1 MTEEDRCIK
10 CSTLIEGGGTWGY
23 CPDCWDDDL
32 IVMTPFKTVVIGSYW
47 LSAIFNDDT
56 TALDD
61 GQEVMLEEWMK
72 PYPQDCFTMEY
83 VTIDHDVYGNIVKE
97 MEIEFSQCQIS
108 NKWADCCTLNIYRHR
123 VPSA

>member
-23 CPDCWDDDL
+23 CDDCWDDDL

-108 NKWADCCTLNIYRHR
+108 SQWADCCTLNIYEH
-123 VPSA
+123 